1 VLRVNATRI
10 RAVGVGAGFT
20 LIEMLVVIT
29 IIGILV
35 GLTVPAIMSAMDSAV
50 AAKAR
55 NDVIQ
60 LVAAVKA
67 YETEYGKLPTD
78 VVSSDDGAE
87 ASQGWFQEDND
98 RVVKVLI
105 GENDNDLNPRLIVF
119 LEPRQ
124 AKGTEGSFR
133 DGLGTDKKL
142 YDPWGTPYAIKLDTS
157 YNNEL
162 EYYGGPTYKSN
173 VRRSAF
179 AVSFG
184 KNKIQQDPGKAVDKD
199 LKVDDIV
206 SFR

>member
-10 RAVGVGAGFT
+10 RGVGVKAGFT
-20 LIEMLVVIT
+20 LVEMLVVIT

-35 GLTVPAIMSAMDSAV
+35 GLTVPAITRAMDSAL

-55 NDVIQ
+55 NDVTQ

-98 RVVKVLI
+98 RVVRVLI
-105 GENDNDLNPRLIVF
+105 GENENDLNPRLIVF

-124 AKGTEGSFR
+124 AKGAAGSFR
-133 DGLGTDKKL
+133 DGLGTDQKL

-162 EYYGGPTYKSN
+162 EYYGESYENN

-184 KNKIQQDPGKAVDKD
+184 KNKIQQHPGKAVDKD
-199 LKVDDIV
+199 MKVDDIV